1 MTENSER
8 PAEDEED
15 GIDLADAADADS
27 TCSLEPRQDEP
38 TKSEPETAPDPPSA
52 NPESALPEESPHS
65 PFVNLT
71 AREAVTVFMSE
82 ERTITVK
89 TVMVVVIAV
98 LALIALLVFRQ
109 MGIGIIVFLV
119 LCTADTAWSLR
130 ARFRHFEQL
139 ERIVDDDCN
148 PLKML
153 GVINILLDEDL
164 LAANHTQ
171 LQYQR
176 AMCLARLGRSD
187 EAITQID
194 LLVAKEGTKGN
205 GGLTALEIRAEAYC
219 QTHDR
224 EGLEAV
230 YDQARTLLDES
241 REGSEEQGR
250 ISRTLELADECLALL
265 DKEYNHCR
273 RQLQLVLASSPDP
286 QQRATAEY
294 RLGEVEEASGDV
306 VEASKHYAYAALHGG
321 TLAVQPEAEAKLV
334 GASPAGAAAGAGIT
348 MAMPRLVFEDV
359 PPEDAL

>member
-8 PAEDEED
+8 PVEDEED
-15 GIDLADAADADS
+15 GIGLAGAADADS
-27 TCSLEPRQDEP
+27 TCSLEPRQDEQPEAESETVSDTPPVNQEP
-38 TKSEPETAPDPPSA
+38 TSLGD
-52 NPESALPEESPHS
+52 SPHS

-82 ERTITVK
+82 ERAITVK
-89 TVMVVVIAV
+89 TVVIVVIAV
-98 LALIALLVFRQ
+98 LALITLLVFRQ
-109 MGIGIIVFLV
+109 MGIGMVVFLV
-119 LCTADTAWSLR
+119 MCIAGTAWSLR
-130 ARFRHFEQL
+130 ARFRHFEEL
-139 ERIVDDDCN
+139 GHIVDDDCD

-176 AMCLARLGRSD
+176 AMCLARLGRAD

-194 LLVAKEGTKGN
+194 LLVAKEGAKGD
-205 GGLTALEIRAEAYC
+205 GGLTALEIRTEAYC

-273 RQLQLVLASSPDP
+273 RQLQLVLASNPNP

-306 VEASKHYAYAALHGG
+306 VEASKHYAYAALRGG
-321 TLAVQPEAEAKLV
+321 TLAVQSEAEAKLV
-334 GASPAGAAAGAGIT
+334 GAAPAGEMAGAGIT
-348 MAMPRLVFEDV
+348 MAMPRLVIEDI

>member
-8 PAEDEED
+8 PVEDEED
-15 GIDLADAADADS
+15 GIGLAGAADADS
-27 TCSLEPRQDEP
+27 TCSLEPRQDEQPEAESETVSDTPPVNQEP
-38 TKSEPETAPDPPSA
+38 TSLGD
-52 NPESALPEESPHS
+52 SPHS

-82 ERTITVK
+82 ERAITVK
-89 TVMVVVIAV
+89 TVVIVVIAV
-98 LALIALLVFRQ
+98 LALITLLVFRQ
-109 MGIGIIVFLV
+109 MGIGMVVFLV
-119 LCTADTAWSLR
+119 MCIAGTAWSLR
-130 ARFRHFEQL
+130 TRFRHFEQL
-139 ERIVDDDCN
+139 GHIVDDDCD

-153 GVINILLDEDL
+153 GVISILLDEDL

-176 AMCLARLGRSD
+176 AMCLARLGRAD

-194 LLVAKEGTKGN
+194 LLVAKEGAKGD
-205 GGLTALEIRAEAYC
+205 GGLTALEIRTEAYC

-273 RQLQLVLASSPDP
+273 RQLQLVLASNPNP

-306 VEASKHYAYAALHGG
+306 VEASTHYAYAALRGG
-321 TLAVQPEAEAKLV
+321 TLAVQSEAEAKLV
-334 GASPAGAAAGAGIT
+334 GASPVGGAAGEGIT
-348 MAMPRLVFEDV
+348 MAMPRLVIEDI

>member
-8 PAEDEED
+8 PVEDEED
-15 GIDLADAADADS
+15 GIGLAGAADADS
-27 TCSLEPRQDEP
+27 TCSLEPRQDEQPEAESEAVSDTPPINQEP
-38 TKSEPETAPDPPSA
+38 TSLGD
-52 NPESALPEESPHS
+52 SPHS

-82 ERTITVK
+82 ERAITVK
-89 TVMVVVIAV
+89 TVVIVVIAV
-98 LALIALLVFRQ
+98 LALITLLVFRQ
-109 MGIGIIVFLV
+109 MGIGMVVFLV
-119 LCTADTAWSLR
+119 MCIAGTAWSLR
-130 ARFRHFEQL
+130 ARFRHFEEL
-139 ERIVDDDCN
+139 GHIVDDDCD

-176 AMCLARLGRSD
+176 AMCLARLGRAD

-194 LLVAKEGTKGN
+194 LLVAKEGAKGD
-205 GGLTALEIRAEAYC
+205 GGLTALEIRTEAYC

-273 RQLQLVLASSPDP
+273 RQLQLVLASNPNP
-286 QQRATAEY
+286 QQQATAEY

-306 VEASKHYAYAALHGG
+306 VEASKHYAYAALRGG
-321 TLAVQPEAEAKLV
+321 TLAVQSEAEAKLV
-334 GASPAGAAAGAGIT
+334 GAAPAGEMAGAGIT
-348 MAMPRLVFEDV
+348 MAMPRLVIEDI

>member
-1 MTENSER
+1 MTEDSEQ
-8 PAEDEED
+8 PVEDKEN
-15 GIDLADAADADS
+15 GIDLADAAAADS
-27 TCSLEPRQDEP
+27 TCSLETRQGEQPEAEPEAVSGTPPVNQEP
-38 TKSEPETAPDPPSA
+38 TPLEEP
-52 NPESALPEESPHS
+52 PHS

-89 TVMVVVIAV
+89 TVVVVVVAV
-98 LALIALLVFRQ
+98 LALIALLVFHQ

-119 LCTADTAWSLR
+119 LCTAGTAWSLR
-130 ARFRHFEQL
+130 ARFSHFEQL
-139 ERIVDDDCN
+139 GHIVDDDCD

-194 LLVAKEGTKGN
+194 LLVAKEGAKGD

-250 ISRTLELADECLALL
+250 ISRTLELADERLALL

-273 RQLQLVLASSPDP
+273 RQLQLVLASNPNP

-321 TLAVQPEAEAKLV
+321 TLAVQSEAETKLV
-334 GASPAGAAAGAGIT
+334 GASTAGEATGAGIT
-348 MAMPRLVFEDV
+348 MAMPRLVIEDV